1 MILVLPAKVF
11 LFGGSYTL
19 LGLGDMRLYAMLLCS
34 EPWMII
40 HIYIYL
46 DMHRVPRHL
55 HSVRFRLAADV
66 VLFSLALCI
75 NGIASLLILE

>member
-1 MILVLPAKVF
+1 MAAVRSDDTLAAHRALAECSWYWLVVF

-19 LGLGDMRLYAMLLCS
+19 LGLGDMRLYAM
-34 EPWMII
+34 
-40 HIYIYL
+40 
-46 DMHRVPRHL
+46 
-55 HSVRFRLAADV
+55 LAADV